1 MVIISLVFRNSLRKI
16 IVLLSTI
23 KVYNTLQKKYK
34 KFLKMGIPPLIM
46 NYFTKYSDYNLES
59 HIYLENI
66 NSCAFLEQYLHSFLE
81 QKYAN
86 LPNLLLSQ

>member
-1 MVIISLVFRNSLRKI
+1 
-16 IVLLSTI
+16 
-23 KVYNTLQKKYK
+23 
-34 KFLKMGIPPLIM
+34 MGIPPLIM

-86 LPNLLLSQ
+86 LPNLLLSK